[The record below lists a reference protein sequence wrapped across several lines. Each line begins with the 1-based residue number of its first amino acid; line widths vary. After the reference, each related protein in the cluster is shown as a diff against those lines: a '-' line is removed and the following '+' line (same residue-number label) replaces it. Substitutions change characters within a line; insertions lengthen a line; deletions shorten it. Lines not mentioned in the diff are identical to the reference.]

1 MHDFQTLLLAA
12 LLATLPANYTQA
24 AKLDYAQQIA
34 AGNECRY
41 LVCQDDAE
49 ATELEPVIR
58 YVTCATTLESYLP
71 AIVPVRL
78 PGVPVYRVS
87 LTALGWSVADWQR
100 VCGHER
106 NPYTTLRNPLTVRA
120 RWFLIEATDQTRSD
134 TYLRLIFGGKR
145 LPKTLAQFWPAV
157 GIDPADQRGL
167 AFGLVEGQSGINVT
181 RLGARLLR
189 FDDGVHA
196 SAWTTFDLR
205 EPTAAADPLAA
216 LDEGFQ
222 ADGSEVFV
230 LMPKTA
236 RGVRGVLPLT
246 VLANGDGA
254 IVAEAPADLVEDHVR
269 TGGLATVR
277 NPISCIGCHNQGPQ
291 RPTENALA
299 SRVLRGV
306 QVLSN
311 DPAAALAAERFHFSD
326 ADAALDDWAE
336 QFEAALL
343 AVNGLT
349 PEQNSAA
356 YVQAVADY
364 TADVTLETAAAELYC
379 EPKTLALALGWASAT
394 QIDIGPRLAGLPHGF
409 AMPRATWESDF
420 QRAVGILKLWNERN

>member
-1 MHDFQTLLLAA
+1 MHDLQTLMLAA

-24 AKLDYAQQIA
+24 AKLDYAQQA
-34 AGNECRY
+34 AQGNECRY
-41 LVCQDDAE
+41 LVCADDAE
-49 ATELEPVIR
+49 ARELDPVIR

-78 PGVPVYRVS
+78 PDAPVYRVS
-87 LTALGWSVADWQR
+87 LTALGWTVVDWQR
-100 VCGHER
+100 VCGVGR
-106 NPYTTLRNPLTVRA
+106 NPYTTLRNPLTVRTK
-120 RWFLIEATDQTRSD
+120 WFLVEVTDQTRSD
-134 TYLRLIFGGKR
+134 AYLRLLFTGKR
-145 LPKTLAQFWPAV
+145 MPKTLAQFWPRV
-157 GIDPADQRGL
+157 GIDPTAQHGL
-167 AFGLVEGQSGINVT
+167 AFGLVEGQSRVNVT

-216 LDEGFQ
+216 LDADFQ

-246 VLANGDGA
+246 VLANGEGEL
-254 IVAEAPADLVEDHVR
+254 VAEAPVDLVEDRLR
-269 TGGLATVR
+269 TGGLATIR
-277 NPISCIGCHNQGPQ
+277 NPMSCIGCHNQGPQ
-291 RPTENALA
+291 RPTVNALESLVTA
-299 SRVLRGV
+299 GV

-364 TADVTLETAAAELYC
+364 TADVTLETAAGELFC

-394 QIDIGPRLAGLPHGF
+394 QLDIGPRLAGLPHGF